1 MRLPAPLSRL
11 APPRLGRDFDR
22 YWLSY
27 TISALGDGAL
37 LSAGPLLVA
46 QRSDDPALVAGAAFV
61 AQLPFLLLSLVAGA
75 YVDRLDRR
83 RVLIAANLLRGSALV
98 VLTTAVAL
106 GDASI
111 PLIYAALFT
120 VGVGDV
126 LATGAATS
134 LLPSMVPPGDLA
146 RANARIFGSYT
157 ACVQLIGPPIGA
169 VLFVVGTALPFGLDA
184 VTFFAAA
191 VLVARIAVAKRP
203 AAAERQ
209 HLLREVRE
217 GVRWLWEHE
226 VLRMLAVTIALMNI
240 TFMGVMAVFVLYAR
254 QRLGL
259 GPTGYGLLLTAS
271 AVGGLVGTGYAAR
284 LETRFGAGA
293 LLRAGLVV
301 EGLTH
306 VGLAVTRDG
315 YLAAAIMTVFGVHA
329 LVWGVVT
336 VTIRQRV
343 VPDALRGRVN
353 GVYALFSVGGA
364 ALGALSGGVIAHAWG
379 ITAPF
384 WVAAVVI
391 AVLTP
396 AVWRTFGARMPR
408 ADAGPAA

>member
-1 MRLPAPLSRL
+1 MRLPSPLSRL

-27 TISALGDGAL
+27 TISAIGDGAL
-37 LSAGPLLVA
+37 LSAGPLLVS
-46 QRSDDPALVAGAAFV
+46 QRSEDPALVAGAAFV
-61 AQLPFLLLSLVAGA
+61 SQLPFLLLSLVAGA

-98 VLTTAVAL
+98 VLTTAVVL
-106 GDASI
+106 GGAGI
-111 PLIYAALFT
+111 PLIYVALFT

-126 LATGAATS
+126 LATGSASS
-134 LLPSMVPPGDLA
+134 LLPSMVSPGDLA

-157 ACVQLIGPPIGA
+157 VCVQLIGPPIGA
-169 VLFVVGTALPFGLDA
+169 VLFVAGSALPFGLDA

-191 VLVARIAVAKRP
+191 ALVARMSSVGTPSSGQR
-203 AAAERQ
+203 E
-209 HLLREVRE
+209 HLLREVRA
-217 GVRWLWEHE
+217 GVRWLWQHQ
-226 VLRMLAVTIALMNI
+226 VLRVLAVTICIMNI
-240 TFMGVMAVFVLYAR
+240 TFMGVMAVFVLYAK

-315 YLAAAIMTVFGVHA
+315 YVAAAVMTVFGVHA

-343 VPDALRGRVN
+343 VPDELRGRVN

-364 ALGALSGGVIAHAWG
+364 AVGALTGGWIAHAWG

-384 WVAAVVI
+384 WVAAGVV
-391 AVLTP
+391 ALLTP

-408 ADAGPAA
+408 TSEAPVA